1 MKYRTHNMIRRD
13 GGQATV
19 ITLVFLVVLL
29 GMAALVL
36 DIGSWYR
43 ADRATQSAAD
53 AAALAGAQSL
63 PYDTNVARNLA
74 LQYANKN
81 GGGVTNGDVTITS
94 SPYAANDTIKVQVH
108 RSAAGVFTKLFGV
121 SSVGVGSKA
130 SARASL
136 MKSAQYV
143 APIGVNLK
151 HPKLK
156 GTTICP
162 CFGAGNLTTLPLGK
176 TGAPGSFDLLN
187 IDGSKG
193 GTGQGVIA
201 DWILHG
207 YSGYLPIG
215 SYLSD
220 PGAKWNAS
228 EVQSA
233 LASRRNTTLLFPVY
247 DTLTGGGA
255 NATYHVVGWVGFYLT
270 NFSARGSSGTITGY
284 FTTVTWDGIESHAT
298 DGSIPDLGAR
308 VVKLID

>member
-1 MKYRTHNMIRRD
+1 MIRSD
-13 GGQATV
+13 SGQAAV
-19 ITLVFLVVLL
+19 ITVVFLVVLL

-43 ADRATQSAAD
+43 ADRSTQSTAD
-53 AAALAGAQSL
+53 AAALAGAQAL
-63 PYDTNVARNLA
+63 PYNTPGASSLA
-74 LQYANKN
+74 QQYANKN
-81 GGGVTNGDVTITS
+81 GGGVTGGDITIS
-94 SPYAANDTIKVQVH
+94 SSSFGANDTIKVQVH
-108 RSAAGVFTKLFGV
+108 RSASGVFTKLFGV
-121 SSVGVGSKA
+121 NSVGVGSKA
-130 SARASL
+130 TARASL
-136 MKSAQYV
+136 MQSAQYV

-156 GTTICP
+156 GTTSCP
-162 CFGAGNLTTLPLGK
+162 CFGTGNLTTLPLGK

-193 GTGQGVIA
+193 GTGSQTLA

-207 YSGYLPIG
+207 WSGYLPIG

-220 PGAKWNAS
+220 PGAKWNS
-228 EVQSA
+228 SNVQDA
-233 LASRRNTTLLFPVY
+233 LAQRRNTTLLFPVY

-255 NATYHVVGWVGFYLT
+255 NATYHVVGWVGFYMT
-270 NFSARGSSGTITGY
+270 DFSARGSSGSITGY
-284 FTTVTWDGIESHAT
+284 FTQVTWDGIESHKT

>member
-1 MKYRTHNMIRRD
+1 MKIRNNS
-13 GGQATV
+13 GQATV
-19 ITLVFLVVLL
+19 VTVVFLVVLL

-43 ADRATQSAAD
+43 ADRATQSTAD

-63 PYDTNVARNLA
+63 PYNTANARTLA
-74 LQYANKN
+74 VQYANKN
-81 GGGVTNGDVTITS
+81 GGGVTNGDVTIS
-94 SPYAANDTIKVQVH
+94 SSSYGTNDTVKVQVH
-108 RSAAGVFTKLFGV
+108 RSANGTFTKLFGV
-121 SSVGVGSKA
+121 NSVGVGAKA
-130 SARASL
+130 TARASL
-136 MKSAQYV
+136 MQSAQYV

-151 HPKLK
+151 HPMLK
-156 GTTICP
+156 GTTTCP
-162 CFGAGNLTTLPLGK
+162 CFGPGYTTTLPLGK

-193 GTGQGVIA
+193 GTGGQILA

-220 PGAKWNAS
+220 TGAKWNDS
-228 EVQSA
+228 LVQNA
-233 LASRRNTTLLFPVY
+233 LEQRMHTTLLFPVY
-247 DTLTGGGA
+247 DKLSGTGA
-255 NATYHVVGWVGFYLT
+255 NAVYHVVGWVGFYLT
-270 NFSARGSSGTITGY
+270 GHEAHGSTGSLTGY
-284 FTTVTWDGIESHAT
+284 FTQVTWDGIESTAT